1 MKSTSQQRIQL
12 AKLTGYNAELKADL
26 VFQITQDKKRV
37 STTDL
42 TVSQA
47 QQIINKLTTHWGK
60 FDFSRKDHR
69 KILSLIQQAGHTKFS
84 PKHDK
89 DVADIDWFSNFLKS
103 VRAPVKKPLLEMAG
117 SEVNKTIIALEGIV
131 KSRYK

>member
-1 MKSTSQQRIQL
+1 MTSTSQQRVQL
-12 AKLTGYNAELKADL
+12 AKLTGYNPEVKADL
-26 VFQITQDKKRV
+26 VFQITKDPKKT

-47 QQIINKLTTHWGK
+47 QQLINKLTTHWGK
-60 FDFSRKDHR
+60 FDNSRRDHR

-89 DVADIDWFSNFLKS
+89 NVADIDWLSNFLKTEK
-103 VRAPVKKPLLEMAG
+103 APVRKPLMDMAA

>member
-47 QQIINKLTTHWGK
+47 QQLINKLTTHWGK

-69 KILSLIQQAGHTKFS
+69 KILSLTKFS